1 MRESIL
7 VVDDE
12 SGVRASLAGILGD
25 EGYSVQ
31 AVESGEDCLQALE
44 GRRYDLLL
52 LDVWLPRMD
61 GLLTLSRVRT
71 LDPEQI
77 ATQLRG
83 KSGGEARSILQD
95 TPGVA
100 GPPRV
105 DMEPAWAPRA
115 FRVNVAVSAPK

>member
-7 VVDDE
+7 IVDDE

-25 EGYSVQ
+25 EGYFVQ

-61 GLLTLSRVRT
+61 GLETLSRVRT
-71 LDPEQI
+71 LDPELPVI
-77 ATQLRG
+77 VISGHGNIETAVKAVRDR
-83 KSGGEARSILQD
+83 KSTRLNSSHVRISY
-95 TPGVA
+95 
-100 GPPRV
+100 
-105 DMEPAWAPRA
+105 
-115 FRVNVAVSAPK
+115 AVSCLNNS